1 MPIQFLS
8 VAGDCRVRHGNDI
21 VVFTAMTSETY
32 WSSHYGLFLRI
43 NYFAFELSV
52 PFACDGSN
60 SITLFFTEI
69 IWSARVMIEF
79 DLSDFV

>member
-21 VVFTAMTSETY
+21 VVFTAMTAETY

-52 PFACDGSN
+52 PFACAGSS
-60 SITLFFTEI
+60 SISLFFTETI
-69 IWSARVMIEF
+69 LSARVMIEF

>member
-21 VVFTAMTSETY
+21 VVFTAMTAETY

-52 PFACDGSN
+52 PFACAGSS
-60 SITLFFTEI
+60 SIALFLTETTLRSLEPASFALVLFP
-69 IWSARVMIEF
+69 
-79 DLSDFV
+79 